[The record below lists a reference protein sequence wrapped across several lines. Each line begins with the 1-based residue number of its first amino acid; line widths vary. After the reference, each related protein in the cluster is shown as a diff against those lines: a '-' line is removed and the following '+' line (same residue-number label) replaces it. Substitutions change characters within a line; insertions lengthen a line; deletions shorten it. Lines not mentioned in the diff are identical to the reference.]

1 MAEIAGNEELPD
13 FRITPT
19 PSGRKASSP
28 PTTTVAAASDL
39 VASSTWDL
47 CTPTTTLKTRSARG
61 ASQTAPRTSSTTPR
75 SPMRQASDSVGS
87 PSRLGLSR
95 RFRFVP
101 RGSRAGKQERW
112 VTHCGDASAYL
123 GQADGTDLAGKW
135 AEAVPAIRTDTKM
148 SDEEWDALFTSLS
161 KGPTGS
167 PTAYVFRC
175 VHCGR
180 PQRLLGL
187 PLTTTVSDSPSRPD
201 A

>member
-13 FRITPT
+13 FRYHPDPVGTESIQ
-19 PSGRKASSP
+19 PSNDHCR
-28 PTTTVAAASDL
+28 
-39 VASSTWDL
+39 
-47 CTPTTTLKTRSARG
+47 CCER
-61 ASQTAPRTSSTTPR
+61 
-75 SPMRQASDSVGS
+75 
-87 PSRLGLSR
+87 
-95 RFRFVP
+95 P
-101 RGSRAGKQERW
+101 RGFIYVGPVYADDNLEDTLCPWCIADGSAHQKYDAAFTDAAGVGLGWEPVPTRVVEEVSFRTPGFAGWQQERW

-175 VHCGR
+175 VHCGA
-180 PQRLLGL
+180 LSGYW
-187 PLTTTVSDSPSRPD
+187 DSH
-201 A
+201 